1 MASGNMQIKT
11 SMQHCP
17 DITILVSHRKRNDHH
32 HPRTPTPSPGR
43 NALIGL
49 RGFESFIGSV
59 MRSDMGSVIW
69 LVRRS
74 ALGSSQLAK
83 VTFLNILKVFWD
95 PVFVGQMSGTM
106 SATTMSS
113 RRWKSGSVTYELS
126 DGRTGVGARDACVS
140 NIVVS
145 KFSSCTTT
153 TSVRYRAARAAV
165 PEPSNLLFPMGRLA
179 LVLV

>member
-1 MASGNMQIKT
+1 MKKKKNNE
-11 SMQHCP
+11 
-17 DITILVSHRKRNDHH
+17 VSHGAGHCGSH
-32 HPRTPTPSPGR
+32 
-43 NALIGL
+43 ALGHEISHGDSHEVSHL
-49 RGFESFIGSV
+49 VRHGDSHEVSHEVGHGVSH
-59 MRSDMGSVIW
+59 

-140 NIVVS
+140 NLVVS

-179 LVLV
+179 LVLL